1 MPVLTPHIFTN
12 TMTWF
17 GPVVRIRSGGYID
30 QRSPDDGNDPLDD
43 PLQLGFGEDIF
54 PLLSCGQ

>member
-1 MPVLTPHIFTN
+1 
-12 TMTWF
+12 MTWF

-54 PLLSCGQ
+54 PLLSRTK